1 MVDGSASM
9 IGAVI
14 GGALHE
20 VNVYKSDSIMSR
32 LKGF

>member
-20 VNVYKSDSIMSR
+20 VDVYKDKRLLSW